1 MVRNCNVC
9 RSSYEAKRPNAKY
22 CSDRC
27 RKRAQ
32 RAPDQPVIPLS
43 VVNMPPPAEDGSLTA
58 ATLAELTT
66 ADRLNSS
73 LGQAAMLL
81 ARRLDGGG
89 NDTGSSVAALVRE
102 HRSTLADAVKD
113 AKVAAD
119 PLDQLA
125 RRRVDRLAAG

>member
-1 MVRNCNVC
+1 MDRNCDVC
-9 RSSYEAKRPNAKY
+9 KTVYMAKRPSSKY

-32 RAPDQPVIPLS
+32 RGPSQPFAPLA
-43 VVNMPPPAEDGSLTA
+43 VVEFVAPAEGSLTA
-58 ATLAELTT
+58 ATLAELTE

-73 LGQAAMLL
+73 LGQAALLL

-89 NDTGSSVAALVRE
+89 MDTGSSVAALVRE
-102 HRSTLADAVKD
+102 HRATLADAVKD